1 MEVFL
6 MKRFFHTKVP
16 ALILALVLML
26 SAVPTAGA
34 ALVWNTSSDPTCSH
48 SSYTILGSKDPT
60 CQATGWRILKC
71 NSCGTSG
78 IETLSTT
85 SHVYRT
91 YSYDSTYHWL
101 ACSNCGTVDSSSK
114 SRHDDSNRDGRCDVC
129 SYSMGTGSG
138 EDITY
143 EVRPGSYVYFD
154 EDDFY
159 DMVKK
164 AYPGYTLDYV
174 IFDRPN
180 SSVFSDGTL
189 YYNYGGRDEMSLSAS
204 DLSNGTFYYDG
215 SYDERNEEYDLD
227 ELAFVADKSFKD
239 EIKLSFRAYCNSSRY
254 VDGAVIISSTESSS
268 VTAKSDL
275 SYTVQAGGKVYLDER
290 DFYDFF
296 DDNTSS
302 GSLDYV
308 VFDRP
313 DSDAFDHGT
322 LYYNYGGKNEVTLTR
337 NSLSSGTFYYRGS
350 YDEDHEEYDL
360 DDLTFVADKSFKD
373 DVKLTFRAYSS
384 SGKYVEG
391 SLVFT
396 SGKSSKTTIT
406 YEVSA
411 GDKVYIDQDDFYD
424 FYKDNGPS
432 GSLKYVVF
440 DRPSSSTFSDST
452 LYYDYGG
459 RNEDSFSYSS
469 LARATFYYNGTYD
482 EDNDY
487 YDLDDLTFV
496 ADKTFKD
503 DVKLTFR
510 AYYSSSKYVD
520 GTLVFTTGK
529 SSTSTITYEV
539 AAGNKV
545 YIDQDDF
552 YDFYNK
558 NGPSGSL
565 KYVIFDRPS
574 SSTFSDS
581 TLYYDYGGRNEDS
594 FSYSSLARATFFYN
608 GTYDED
614 NDYYDLDDLT
624 FVADKTFKDDV
635 KLTFRAYY
643 SSSKYV
649 DGTLVFT
656 AGKSSASTT
665 VSGDIRY
672 AATYGSNL
680 QINAND
686 IARYFSNSYPGYT
699 LQYVTLGGVPST
711 GSLYYNY
718 YGASQ
723 YGTSTSLRLTSSNYN
738 SQVLYFSPVS
748 TAQYALTELTYVPS
762 GNNYCV
768 TIPFT
773 AYGSGSRS
781 LNGTI
786 LISVNSS
793 AVSEVYGVTQRGN
806 AVTFPASAIYSAV
819 STSTGIS
826 LGSIQLLSLP
836 AASQG
841 TVYVGT
847 GSTRATTN
855 TLYTYASGTQQ
866 ISQLRFVPTSTFTG
880 SVQIP
885 YVAYNTSGTPI
896 ATGLFSLGVLSS
908 AKNFKDVST
917 STWCYKY
924 VVELS
929 DAKVIDGYSDGS
941 FKPNS
946 TITYGA
952 ALKLIMLAAGYPE
965 QPAVSSNVFSGY
977 LAKAQSEGIIT
988 RSDVDLTKPITRLQV
1003 AQIAAGAMKL
1013 NTSNL
1018 SSVQPFTDTTDA
1030 SVRALNAA
1038 GIVEGY
1044 FSNGTSTYRPNNTL
1058 TRGQVSAI
1066 VWRMEQYNK

>member
-275 SYTVQAGGKVYLDER
+275 SYTVQAGGKVYLDED

-469 LARATFYYNGTYD
+469 LARATFY
-482 EDNDY
+482 
-487 YDLDDLTFV
+487 
-496 ADKTFKD
+496 
-503 DVKLTFR
+503 
-510 AYYSSSKYVD
+510 
-520 GTLVFTTGK
+520 
-529 SSTSTITYEV
+529 
-539 AAGNKV
+539 
-545 YIDQDDF
+545 
-552 YDFYNK
+552 
-558 NGPSGSL
+558 
-565 KYVIFDRPS
+565 
-574 SSTFSDS
+574 
-581 TLYYDYGGRNEDS
+581 
-594 FSYSSLARATFFYN
+594 YN

-908 AKNFKDVST
+908 AKSFKDVST

>member
-254 VDGAVIISSTESSS
+254 VDGTVIISSTESSS
-268 VTAKSDL
+268 TTAKSDL
-275 SYTVQAGGKVYLDER
+275 SYTVQAGGKVYLDED

-424 FYKDNGPS
+424 FY
-432 GSLKYVVF
+432 
-440 DRPSSSTFSDST
+440 
-452 LYYDYGG
+452 
-459 RNEDSFSYSS
+459 
-469 LARATFYYNGTYD
+469 
-482 EDNDY
+482 
-487 YDLDDLTFV
+487 
-496 ADKTFKD
+496 
-503 DVKLTFR
+503 
-510 AYYSSSKYVD
+510 
-520 GTLVFTTGK
+520 
-529 SSTSTITYEV
+529 
-539 AAGNKV
+539 
-545 YIDQDDF
+545 
-552 YDFYNK
+552 NK

-594 FSYSSLARATFFYN
+594 FSYSSLARATFYYN

-908 AKNFKDVST
+908 AKSFKDVST

>member
-254 VDGAVIISSTESSS
+254 VDGTVIISSTESSS
-268 VTAKSDL
+268 TTAKSDL
-275 SYTVQAGGKVYLDER
+275 SYTVQAGDKVYLDED

-469 LARATFYYNGTYD
+469 LARATFY
-482 EDNDY
+482 
-487 YDLDDLTFV
+487 
-496 ADKTFKD
+496 
-503 DVKLTFR
+503 
-510 AYYSSSKYVD
+510 
-520 GTLVFTTGK
+520 
-529 SSTSTITYEV
+529 
-539 AAGNKV
+539 
-545 YIDQDDF
+545 
-552 YDFYNK
+552 
-558 NGPSGSL
+558 
-565 KYVIFDRPS
+565 
-574 SSTFSDS
+574 
-581 TLYYDYGGRNEDS
+581 
-594 FSYSSLARATFFYN
+594 YN

-908 AKNFKDVST
+908 AKSFKDVST